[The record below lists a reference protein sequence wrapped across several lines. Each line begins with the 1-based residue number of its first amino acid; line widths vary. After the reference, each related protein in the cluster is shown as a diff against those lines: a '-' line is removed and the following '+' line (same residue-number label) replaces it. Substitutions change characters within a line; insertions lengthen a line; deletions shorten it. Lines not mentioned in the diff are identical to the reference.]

1 MNNQTCENKVGSI
14 LVDYLSGLPEVQI
27 LSYHPTS
34 AKAYQSEII
43 RISRKLPDGKRTR
56 DRYHVDLIFVYN
68 EELWLTELKCNL
80 SESSGDIEKLA
91 DIASSYT
98 LEELTALIAGRLT
111 SISPTFLKRIRR
123 LVLSLGVMNVDS
135 QIPEG
140 FVVFR
145 AREGFGVSILNSGA
159 DLVSPA

>member
-1 MNNQTCENKVGSI
+1 MNNQTCENRVGSM
-14 LVDYLSGLPEVQI
+14 LVDYLSGFPEVQI

-43 RISRKLPDGKRTR
+43 RISRRLPNGTRTR
-56 DRYHVDLIFVYN
+56 DRYHVDLIFVYG

-80 SESSGDIEKLA
+80 SESWGDIEKLT

-98 LEELTALIAGRLT
+98 LEELTTIIAGRLT
-111 SISPTFLKRIRR
+111 SIFPVDLKRIER
-123 LVLSLGVMNVDS
+123 LVLSLGVMNIDS
-135 QIPEG
+135 RIPEG

-145 AREGFGVSILNSGA
+145 AREDSGVSILNRAVGLSFLA
-159 DLVSPA
+159 